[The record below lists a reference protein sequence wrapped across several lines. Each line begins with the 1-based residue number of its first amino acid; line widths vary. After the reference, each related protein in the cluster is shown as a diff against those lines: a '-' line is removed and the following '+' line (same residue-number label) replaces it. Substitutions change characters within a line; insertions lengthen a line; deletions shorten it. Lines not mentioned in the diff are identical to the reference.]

1 MSFET
6 ISLAI
11 LIISFLSLVIFTY
24 RKIPALAKLPSGGA
38 VAGNGF
44 FLRVLRVKN
53 KIKNVPVLKNFSREV
68 FLQKI
73 VSQARVLSLK
83 ADHKTANWLK
93 TLRQKTQKKKLEN
106 GDYWQEIK
114 NSKNLK
120 K

>member
-6 ISLAI
+6 INLII
-11 LIISFLSLVIFTY
+11 LIVSFLGLVIFIY
-24 RKIPALAKLPSGGA
+24 RKIPAMANLPIGNTSA
-38 VAGNGF
+38 ENGF
-44 FLRVLRVKN
+44 FL
-53 KIKNVPVLKNFSREV
+53 KIKNKAKNLPGVKSFSTEV

-73 VSQARVLSLK
+73 ISQARVLSLK

>member
-1 MSFET
+1 MNFET

-11 LIISFLSLVIFTY
+11 LIISFLSLVIFAY
-24 RKIPALAKLPSGGA
+24 RKIPVLIKLPSGGD
-38 VAGNGF
+38 VAGSGF
-44 FLRVLRVKN
+44 LLKVKN
-53 KIKNVPVLKNFSREV
+53 RIKNIPALKNFSPEI

-106 GDYWQEIK
+106 GSYWQEIK

>member
-6 ISLAI
+6 ISLII
-11 LIISFLSLVIFTY
+11 LILSFLGLAVFVY
-24 RKIPALAKLPSGGA
+24 RKIPTLVKLPAGHAAAGSG
-38 VAGNGF
+38 
-44 FLRVLRVKN
+44 FLL
-53 KIKNVPVLKNFSREV
+53 KIKNRIKNIPALKNFSPDV

-73 VSQARVLSLK
+73 ISHARVWTLK

-106 GDYWQEIK
+106 GSYWQEIK
-114 NSKNLK
+114 KSKDLK

>member
-6 ISLAI
+6 TSSAI
-11 LIISFLSLVIFTY
+11 LIISFLILAIFIY
-24 RKIPALAKLPSGGA
+24 RKIPVLINLP
-38 VAGNGF
+38 AGDIATENGF
-44 FLRVLRVKN
+44 FL
-53 KIKNVPVLKNFSREV
+53 KIKNKVKNLPGVKSFSGEV

-73 VSQARVLSLK
+73 ISRARVWSLK

-106 GDYWQEIK
+106 GSYWQEIK
-114 NSKNLK
+114 NSKDTK